1 MESKH
6 LSKNFTLAELAITGI
21 NLPNTPTEVEIA
33 NLQTLVTNVLQPVRD
48 MIGGPVKV
56 NSGYRSPAVNRAIS
70 GATNS
75 QHCKGEAADLD
86 TTDNARLFYL
96 LRDKLPFDQ
105 LIWEAGNDAQP
116 DWVHVSYREGHNRKQ
131 VLKMKVVGGKKK
143 YEVI

>member
-56 NSGYRSPAVNRAIS
+56 NSGYRSPAVNHAIN

-96 LRDKLPFDQ
+96 IRDKLPFDQ
-105 LIWEAGNDAQP
+105 LIWEAGNDNHP

-131 VLKMKVVGGKKK
+131 VLKMKVVGGKKR
-143 YEVI
+143 YEVL